1 MVASND
7 IISHTYQVCL
17 KKSIERIGWI
27 FDFDIKIQIM
37 PLYSVNEM
45 IYFVRQELLKT
56 YDDIKRMRFNNM
68 INILESIDDKNLIS
82 SKFNYSINNY
92 YYVFEQ
98 MIDKLFH
105 GIEGNEKKKYNPSGY
120 WKLLGHKPKLA
131 SNLRPDTIYKKDDK
145 TYILDAKMYQY
156 GFTHNIEDLPDTSS
170 MQKQITYGDFIIN
183 NVDPK
188 TKVRNAFILPY
199 DSSLEKFMSDKNI
212 LNVFNNDIIYIGEAY
227 VDWRNTF
234 NINDHERI
242 FGFLIDFN
250 YLLRNYKINSFN
262 SITSLTDTIEKLLY
276 KNEGDSNGN

>member
-131 SNLRPDTIYKKDDK
+131 SNLDQILFTKKMIKLISWMLKSISTALLIILK
-145 TYILDAKMYQY
+145 TCPTLLQC
-156 GFTHNIEDLPDTSS
+156 
-170 MQKQITYGDFIIN
+170 
-183 NVDPK
+183 
-188 TKVRNAFILPY
+188 
-199 DSSLEKFMSDKNI
+199 KNKSHM
-212 LNVFNNDIIYIGEAY
+212 E
-227 VDWRNTF
+227 T
-234 NINDHERI
+234 
-242 FGFLIDFN
+242 
-250 YLLRNYKINSFN
+250 LL
-262 SITSLTDTIEKLLY
+262 
-276 KNEGDSNGN
+276 